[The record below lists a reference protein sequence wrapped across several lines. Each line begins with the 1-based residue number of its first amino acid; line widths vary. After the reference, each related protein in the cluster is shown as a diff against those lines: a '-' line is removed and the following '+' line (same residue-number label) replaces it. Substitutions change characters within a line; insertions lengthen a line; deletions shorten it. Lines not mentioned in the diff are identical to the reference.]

1 MDNIIYHD
9 SPLAAYLQGPSLNAG
24 EGTGESE
31 PGWIASVE
39 DSDTGEKKDISGDEA
54 PKAPSFAPRGP
65 STLHSKLRG
74 KLPQP
79 LKLPQSGSINRLQN
93 ACSRVVNSRLG
104 RADNARFLE
113 HFRYIIV
120 ASQLLT
126 ESSGQGTFKIPAA
139 PGIDGQQQ
147 TADYKIESVNVT
159 GATATGVGAFVT
171 VCLIQWARDQ
181 EEGGFSKGRLLVAV
195 FATAVGLT
203 FAYAHATR
211 KWLQHL
217 RHRAINTA
225 SVLVANLQTFDTASS
240 SALMLIQEVEL
251 VSRGYRLSTPLPPIT
266 RLDEKGQN
274 RRCARLRRSLKNAF
288 AAVIPALLEE
298 CATLRSLVEPDDLE
312 RYLDVYD
319 ITSQDMQEAFLGY
332 SEDEFED
339 SETLKSLRILQY
351 RLISLRRIM
360 LCSLLALEAE
370 GDKSDFYRWRTAI
383 ESMKN
388 MAEMSGT
395 WCEKFNKIL
404 SEEEQFTM
412 PSPQPKR
419 ASTLSP
425 DKERLRTQ
433 VRKLSALSSG
443 IRGLQAKMQILREES
458 NKSLEESSE
467 VNELGGHLMAQYD
480 SIGADLKSLVQAW
493 EAGKAALA
501 LNIDR
506 AERRISQA
514 SSNGGLRSPVPSLGG
529 LTAVDEDGTPSD
541 ALRALNGEPTLPG
554 HKHSSSSGISNSES
568 DEEIFEAIAMP
579 RQRTTMSREE
589 RMAKMQEDRIRQ
601 ASAREQRESSVNMLK
616 ELESVINLRP
626 GPGPR
631 RQRPVTFAGRIGSL

>member
-9 SPLAAYLQGPSLNAG
+9 SPLAAYLQGH
-24 EGTGESE
+24 
-31 PGWIASVE
+31 
-39 DSDTGEKKDISGDEA
+39 DTGERKDISGDEA
-54 PKAPSFAPRGP
+54 PEAPSFAPRGP

-79 LKLPQSGSINRLQN
+79 LKLPPSGSINRLHS
-93 ACSRVVNSRLG
+93 ACSRVINSRLG

-126 ESSGQGTFKIPAA
+126 ETSGQGAFKIPAA
-139 PGIDGQQQ
+139 PGAEGQQQ
-147 TADYKIESVNVT
+147 AGDYKVESVNVT

-181 EEGGFSKGRLLVAV
+181 EEGGFSKGRLFVAV

-251 VSRGYRLSTPLPPIT
+251 VSRGYRLTPLPPIT
-266 RLDEKGQN
+266 RLDEKGQS

-288 AAVIPALLEE
+288 AAALPALLEE

-332 SEDEFED
+332 SEGEFED
-339 SETLKSLRILQY
+339 DETLKALRILQY
-351 RLISLRRIM
+351 RLISLRRIL

-370 GDKSDFYRWRTAI
+370 GDKSDFYRWRTAT
-383 ESMKN
+383 ESMKHI
-388 MAEMSGT
+388 AELSGT

-433 VRKLSALSSG
+433 VRKLGALSSG

-467 VNELGGHLMAQYD
+467 LNELGTHLMAQYD
-480 SIGADLKSLVQAW
+480 SIGADLKSLMQAW

-541 ALRALNGEPTLPG
+541 ALRALNGEPSLPG
-554 HKHSSSSGISNSES
+554 HKHSSSSGISASES

-589 RMAKMQEDRIRQ
+589 RMVKMQEDRVRQ
-601 ASAREQRESSVNMLK
+601 ATLREQRESNSNMLK
-616 ELESVINLRP
+616 ELESVISLRP
-626 GPGPR
+626 
-631 RQRPVTFAGRIGSL
+631 

>member
-1 MDNIIYHD
+1 M
-9 SPLAAYLQGPSLNAG
+9 
-24 EGTGESE
+24 
-31 PGWIASVE
+31 
-39 DSDTGEKKDISGDEA
+39 
-54 PKAPSFAPRGP
+54 
-65 STLHSKLRG
+65 
-74 KLPQP
+74 
-79 LKLPQSGSINRLQN
+79 
-93 ACSRVVNSRLG
+93 
-104 RADNARFLE
+104 
-113 HFRYIIV
+113 
-120 ASQLLT
+120 
-126 ESSGQGTFKIPAA
+126 
-139 PGIDGQQQ
+139 
-147 TADYKIESVNVT
+147 NVT

-195 FATAVGLT
+195 FATAVGLS

-266 RLDEKGQN
+266 RLDEKGQS

-288 AAVIPALLEE
+288 AAALPALLEE

-332 SEDEFED
+332 SEGEFED
-339 SETLKSLRILQY
+339 GETLKALRILQY
-351 RLISLRRIM
+351 RLISIRRIL

-370 GDKSDFYRWRTAI
+370 GDKSDFHRWRTAT
-383 ESMKN
+383 ESMKHI
-388 MAEMSGT
+388 AEMSGA

-412 PSPQPKR
+412 PSPQPQR
-419 ASTLSP
+419 APTLSP

-458 NKSLEESSE
+458 NKSLEESSD
-467 VNELGGHLMAQYD
+467 VNELGTHLMAQYD
-480 SIGADLKSLVQAW
+480 SIGADLKSLMQAW

-541 ALRALNGEPTLPG
+541 ALRALNGEPILPG
-554 HKHSSSSGISNSES
+554 HKHSSSSGISASES

-589 RMAKMQEDRIRQ
+589 RMFKMQEDRVRQ
-601 ASAREQRESSVNMLK
+601 ATLKEQRESNSNMLK
-616 ELESVINLRP
+616 ELESVISLRP

-631 RQRPVTFAGRIGSL
+631 RQRPVTIGGRIGSL